1 MKHFRI
7 TIGFCLALLLA
18 ISPAFAGIS
27 ASLTNTQLRATP
39 VPVSGT
45 VTASGPLTD
54 AQLRA
59 TPVPVSGTVTASG
72 PLTDAQLRAT
82 PVPVSGPLTNTEIRA
97 AVLPVYAQP
106 QTTGGLSVYHRVA
119 VANGNE
125 FVVKSS
131 PGQVFGVSVFNRAA
145 TASKI
150 SFYNTSSLPTRG
162 TTAILMAVNVPS
174 GQSYVAFND
183 FGIAF
188 STGISVSVEDVG
200 TNLQDTNVANVAVD
214 EVTFDVFYK

>member
-1 MKHFRI
+1 MMSTKI
-7 TIGFCLALLLA
+7 TAAILAALCILAVNAGAAGFGAA
-18 ISPAFAGIS
+18 A
-27 ASLTNTQLRATP
+27 LTNTQLRATP
-39 VPVSGT
+39 VPVSGPLT
-45 VTASGPLTD
+45 DAQIRATPVPVSGPLTD
-54 AQLRA
+54 AQIRA
-59 TPVPVSGTVTASG
+59 TPVPVSGTVTATG
-72 PLTDAQLRAT
+72 PLTDAQIRAT
-82 PVPVSGPLTNTEIRA
+82 A
-97 AVLPVYAQP
+97 LPVNKQP